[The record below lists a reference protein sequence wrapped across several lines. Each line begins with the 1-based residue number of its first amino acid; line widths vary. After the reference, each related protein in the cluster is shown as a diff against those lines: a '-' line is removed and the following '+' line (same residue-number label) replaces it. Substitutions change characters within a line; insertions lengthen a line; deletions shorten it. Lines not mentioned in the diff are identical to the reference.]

1 MADMTHLQQAA
12 GDQGTGKKGGDRGV
26 QNKVGGIQGRA
37 GEQDCSVGWLLQI
50 HIAWTNLE
58 VSQLRQ
64 CRVSA
69 PQLGESIQEGLPL
82 FHGIK

>member
-37 GEQDCSVGWLLQI
+37 GEQDCSVGWLL
-50 HIAWTNLE
+50 H
-58 VSQLRQ
+58 LRAFGAKAVADVQ
-64 CRVSA
+64 N
-69 PQLGESIQEGLPL
+69 
-82 FHGIK
+82 